1 MGFVG
6 PATGFLALLDFFH
19 YEIECCEVALRL
31 WLWRPGCLTRPDR
44 AFGKPGS
51 DAEIAAHIGRQVKMI
66 GKTTR
71 RSFVQKGAVA
81 LSAMTA
87 PIGIRSERPN
97 ESSSSHATTFLEIVR
112 VPDSITAYRGFRGAV
127 PEDGLQLRHSGELWS
142 NADIVVET
150 NVADDSLHL
159 ALTAPA
165 APVALIRFFW
175 QAAVRQD
182 LLVLGDAWERSYGEL
197 GWRNLIP
204 ERVMPWY
211 FATFDHT
218 ACHAY
223 GVKTDAR
230 ALCFW
235 QLDSQGVTLWL
246 NVTNGG
252 GGVELGKRRLE
263 MATVV
268 THRSADDR
276 GAVQAIKELCRKMCA
291 RTMRPIQQV
300 YGANDWC
307 YSYGH
312 STSDSIMRDTE
323 FIVELSPPGAVRP
336 FSVIDGGWQNAT
348 TPAWPDMAKLAS
360 EIKQRTA
367 RPGIWIRP
375 LEAPAATPAR
385 LLLPDA
391 RFGEKKDRALEHAYD
406 PTIPDTRTL
415 IRSKVREVVDWGY
428 ELVKH
433 DFSTY
438 DLLGQWGFEMGPQP
452 TLPGWSLFDRTRTNA
467 EVIAD
472 LYALIREEAG
482 PNALLDGCNTI
493 GHLGQGIFDLQRTGD
508 DTSGRQWERTRRMG
522 VNTLTFR
529 LPQHGTFFIQDADM
543 VGITE
548 AVPWEC
554 NRQWLDLLARSGA
567 ATFVAPG
574 PMARGPEQRSALR
587 DAFAIVAAGGLG
599 AVPEDWME
607 KSVAHHWRGSSP
619 NGARW
624 SYNWNGPGGE
634 MPFLG
639 S

>member
-1 MGFVG
+1 M
-6 PATGFLALLDFFH
+6 TG
-19 YEIECCEVALRL
+19 R
-31 WLWRPGCLTRPDR
+31 
-44 AFGKPGS
+44 
-51 DAEIAAHIGRQVKMI
+51 
-66 GKTTR
+66 TTR
-71 RSFVQKGAVA
+71 RSFVQNGAVA
-81 LSAMTA
+81 LSAMAA
-87 PIGIRSERPN
+87 PIGIASERPSQ
-97 ESSSSHATTFLEIVR
+97 SSSPRAVSFLDILR
-112 VPDSITAYRGFRGAV
+112 VPESITAYRGFRGPV
-127 PEDGLQLRHSGELWS
+127 PEDAAPLAHSGERWS
-142 NADIVVET
+142 NADIVVES

-159 ALTAPA
+159 ALVAPS
-165 APVALIRFFW
+165 APIALIRVCW
-175 QAAVRQD
+175 QAAVRPD

-211 FATFDHT
+211 FATFDQR
-218 ACHAY
+218 ACHGY

-235 QLDSQGVTLWL
+235 QLDSEGVTLWL

-252 GGVELGKRRLE
+252 GGVELGERRLA

-268 THRSADDR
+268 AHHSADDR
-276 GAVQAIKELCRKMCA
+276 NSVQAIKELCRKMCA
-291 RTMRPIQQV
+291 RTTRQIQPV
-300 YGANDWC
+300 YGVNDWC

-312 STSDSIMRDTE
+312 STSDSILRDTE
-323 FIVELSPPGAVRP
+323 LVAELSPPVPVRP
-336 FSVIDGGWQNAT
+336 FSVIDGGWENA

-360 EIKQRTA
+360 EIKRRTA

-385 LLLPDA
+385 LLLPHT
-391 RFGEKKDRALEHAYD
+391 RFGDKKGRAPEHAYD
-406 PTIPDTRTL
+406 PTVPESRAL
-415 IRSKVREVVDWGY
+415 IRSKVREVLAWGY

-482 PNALLDGCNTI
+482 SNAVLDGCNTI

-522 VNTLTFR
+522 VNTLSFR
-529 LPQHGTFFIQDADM
+529 LPQHRTFFIQDADM
-543 VGITE
+543 VGMTE
-548 AVPWEC
+548 DVPWEC
-554 NRQWLDLLARSGA
+554 NRQWLDLLARSGV

-574 PMARGPEQRSALR
+574 PMAHGHEQRSALR
-587 DAFAIVAAGGLG
+587 EAFAIAAAGGLG

-607 KSVAHHWRGSSP
+607 TSVAQHWRGESS
-619 NGARW
+619 NKTRW
-624 SYNWNGPGGE
+624 TYNWRGAGGE

-639 S
+639 G